1 MSEDNQ
7 SQAGMQP
14 IAVTAQYVK
23 DFSFESPNVPA
34 IFSSMA
40 NAQPSINVNVDT
52 NATPMEGNIYEV
64 TLHVQVE
71 AKGEDQVAFL
81 LEVEYAG
88 LFVLNI
94 PDEHRGP
101 ALLIECPRLL
111 FPFVRNLICDATRDG
126 GFPPLMLQPI
136 DFVAL
141 YQQRVAHMQ
150 AEQASTASDGA
161 EQAEATTE

>member
-1 MSEDNQ
+1 MSEENQ
-7 SQAGMQP
+7 PQADLQP
-14 IAVTAQYVK
+14 IAVSAQYVK

-34 IFSSMA
+34 IFGSMA
-40 NAQPSINVNVDT
+40 NEQPSINVNVDT
-52 NATPMEGNIYEV
+52 NAVPMEGNSFEV

-71 AKGEDQVAFL
+71 AKGSEQVAFV

-88 LFVLNI
+88 LFVLNV
-94 PDEHRGP
+94 PEEHRGP

-141 YQQRVAHMQ
+141 YQQRIAQMQ
-150 AEQASTASDGA
+150 AEQAAAGEGEAAAEEAS
-161 EQAEATTE
+161 E